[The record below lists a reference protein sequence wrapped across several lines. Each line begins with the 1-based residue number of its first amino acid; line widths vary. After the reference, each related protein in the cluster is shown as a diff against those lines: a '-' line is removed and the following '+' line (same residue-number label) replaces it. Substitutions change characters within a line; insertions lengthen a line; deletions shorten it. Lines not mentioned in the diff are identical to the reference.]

1 MAKPKETFAQYL
13 QRRRFELGRDSGKK
27 IKQAEMATMLEQ
39 KLANPIIKVSPTKL
53 SAWECGVST
62 PRPEL
67 QDAIRQALG
76 K

>member
-13 QRRRFELGRDSGKK
+13 QRRRFELGRAAGGR
-27 IKQAEMATMLEQ
+27 IKQADMAKQLEQ
-39 KLANPIIKVSPTKL
+39 KLANPLIKVNATKL

-67 QDAIRQALG
+67 QDAIRQVLG